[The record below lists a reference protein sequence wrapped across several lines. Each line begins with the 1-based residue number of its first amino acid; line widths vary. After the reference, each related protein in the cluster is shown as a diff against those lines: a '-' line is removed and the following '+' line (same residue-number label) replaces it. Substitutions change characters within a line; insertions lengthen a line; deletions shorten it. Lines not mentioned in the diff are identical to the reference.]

1 MKRLFRGRTP
11 KLHFVGIGGIG
22 MSGIAEILLG
32 HGYAVSGSDLASSS
46 VTDRLA
52 KLGAKITIGHDA
64 ANVGAAEIVVVSTA
78 IANDNPE
85 LLAAR
90 GAKIPVVHR
99 GEMLAE
105 LMRLNMGIA
114 IAGSHGKTSTTSLV
128 AHLLTTAKL
137 DPTAVVGGVVKNFGS
152 NAKQGLGDYLVA
164 EADESDGSFLQLFPT
179 IAIVTN
185 IDPEHLEHYPDGFLQ
200 LLGAFKNFINN
211 LPFYGLA
218 ILCSDH
224 PNVRAL
230 LPSIRKRY
238 VTYGLGGGNYTL
250 RDLETTASGVS
261 FVPVRNGEPLPRV
274 SFPMIGAHYAQNCLA
289 VLALADDLGVAYGDY
304 QEALATFEG
313 VGRRFERKGEAKGI
327 VVYDDYG
334 HHPAE
339 VMATLRGAKASF
351 DKRIVVCFQP
361 HRYTRTRDLLSEFA
375 TCFDAADVI
384 VLTEVYAAG
393 EAPLPG
399 VSGRSMFEAVKE
411 HGAQDVHYVEQKSML
426 PEFLRDITKTG
437 DLVLTLGAGDITKV
451 GDRLLELLRDAS
463 GEVEV

>member
-32 HGYAVSGSDLASSS
+32 HGYVVSGSDIQASAA
-46 VTDRLA
+46 TERLA
-52 KLGAKITIGHDA
+52 RKGAKIHVGHA
-64 ANVGAAEIVVVSTA
+64 ADNIDSAEIVVVSTA
-78 IANDNPE
+78 IRDDNPE

-128 AHLLTTAKL
+128 AHLLQTAKL
-137 DPTAVVGGVVKNFGS
+137 DPTAIVGGVVKNFGS

-179 IAIVTN
+179 LAVVTN
-185 IDPEHLEHYPDGFLQ
+185 IDPEHLEHYPEGFPQ
-200 LLGAFKNFINN
+200 LLGAFRTFINN

-218 ILCSDH
+218 ILCIDH

-238 VTYGLGGGNYTL
+238 VTYGLSGGDYTL
-250 RDLETTASGVS
+250 RDLETSADGVS
-261 FVPVRNGEPLPRV
+261 FVPVRRGEPLPRV
-274 SFPMIGAHYAQNCLA
+274 SFPMIGAHYAQNALA
-289 VLALADDLGVAYGDY
+289 VLALADDLGIAYVDY
-304 QEALATFEG
+304 QEALRTFEG
-313 VGRRFERKGEAKGI
+313 VGRRMELKGEAKG
-327 VVYDDYG
+327 VAVYDDYG

-339 VMATLRGAKASF
+339 VAATLSGAKASF
-351 DKRIVVCFQP
+351 NRRLVVCFQP
-361 HRYTRTRDLLSEFA
+361 HRYTRTRDLLSEFGE
-375 TCFDAADVI
+375 CFGDADVV
-384 VLTEVYAAG
+384 VLTDVYAAG
-393 EAPLPG
+393 EEPLPG
-399 VSGRSMFEAVKE
+399 VSGQSVYDAVRAR
-411 HGAQDVHYVEQKSML
+411 AQKDVHYVEQKTDL
-426 PEFLRDITKTG
+426 PEFLRDLAQEG
-437 DLVLTLGAGDITKV
+437 DLVLTLGAGDITKI
-451 GDRLLELLRDAS
+451 GDRLLQLLR
-463 GEVEV
+463 GET